1 MSLTVYVIIGIA
13 TVIIGLIVYFS
24 IKVAQA
30 KKTITHYQQIAQ
42 QLQQQKAVADAQ
54 VKNYQEK
61 AKNEE
66 NSRSVSRND
75 VINRLQ
81 QTGDL
86 RDE

>member
-30 KKTITHYQQIAQ
+30 KKTITHYQQITQ

-66 NSRSVSRND
+66 NNRGVSRDD

-81 QTGDL
+81 QAGDL

>member
-1 MSLTVYVIIGIA
+1 MSLTVYVLVGIA
-13 TVIIGLIVYFS
+13 AVIIGLIAYFS

-30 KKTITHYQQIAQ
+30 KKTIAHYQQIAE
-42 QLQQQKAVADAQ
+42 QLKQQQAVSQAQ

-66 NSRSVSRND
+66 NNRGVSRDD

-81 QTGDL
+81 QVGDL

>member
-1 MSLTVYVIIGIA
+1 MSLTVYVIAGIA
-13 TVIIGLIVYFS
+13 IVIIGLIACFS

-30 KKTITHYQQIAQ
+30 KKTIAHYQQIAQ
-42 QLQQQKAVADAQ
+42 QLQQQKAVADTQ

-66 NSRSVSRND
+66 NNRGVSRDD

-81 QTGDL
+81 QAGDL